1 MYPLIWNREEKE
13 AKGPTLHRVS
23 CVSSVVLLG
32 RDTGLPRLLAPDLLT
47 GVKGVDLVIRGNVVL
62 NTLSAY
68 SNSMLLRD
76 QICINS
82 SSIRQVSGLAELS
95 YARGFDSPLHNRTV

>member
-32 RDTGLPRLLAPDLLT
+32 TDTGLPRLLAPNLLT
-47 GVKGVDLVIRGNVVL
+47 GGKGADLVICGNVIL
-62 NTLSAY
+62 NTLSAH
-68 SNSMLLRD
+68 STSMLLRD
-76 QICINS
+76 
-82 SSIRQVSGLAELS
+82 
-95 YARGFDSPLHNRTV
+95 